1 MQSGFSG
8 HGEPALTMPSAAV
21 VAAVGRA
28 WNQAGSSLLH
38 LAGSVS
44 QRASGKPLVFMS
56 SGRGVIGVL
65 AAPTS
70 SLPAPRVAGLAA
82 VLGLVVEGA
91 SAARLP
97 AICGALTSGAED

>member
-8 HGEPALTMPSAAV
+8 QGEPALTMPSAAV
-21 VAAVGRA
+21 VAAVGRS

-70 SLPAPRVAGLAA
+70 SWPAPRVAGLAA
-82 VLGLVVEGA
+82 VLVVVVEGA

-97 AICGALTSGAED
+97 AICG